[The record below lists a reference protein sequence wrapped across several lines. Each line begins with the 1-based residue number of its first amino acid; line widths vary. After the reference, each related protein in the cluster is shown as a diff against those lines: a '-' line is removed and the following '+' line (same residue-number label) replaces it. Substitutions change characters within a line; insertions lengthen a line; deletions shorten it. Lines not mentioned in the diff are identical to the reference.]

1 MSADPQT
8 KKGNS
13 MKKIYLVGIGTGNPE
28 HLTIQAVN
36 ALKKVKVF
44 FILEKE
50 SEINE
55 DLVRLRKEIMQRYLP
70 KGNYRLQTV
79 RVPERKRGGRELAAY
94 KERVSGWRKEKAEII
109 AKRIREDLADG
120 ETGAL
125 LIWGDPS
132 LYDGHIEIL
141 NDILREGHA
150 DFEYE
155 VIPGITSMQVL
166 AARHKIPLN
175 YIGESVLIT
184 TGRRLK
190 EFGPADVKNIVV
202 LLDNYLTY
210 RNFGDADL
218 DIYWGA
224 YLGTGDE
231 VLISGRVKD
240 VLDEIVRTRNEA
252 KKNNG
257 WIMETYIVRARQA
270 RA

>member
-1 MSADPQT
+1 
-8 KKGNS
+8 
-13 MKKIYLVGIGTGNPE
+13 MKKIFLVGIGTGNPE

-36 ALKKVKVF
+36 VIKRVNVF
-44 FILEKE
+44 FVFEKE

-55 DLVRLRKEIMQRYLP
+55 DLVRLRKEIVQQYLP
-70 KGNYRLQTV
+70 DGNYRLRTV
-79 RVPERKRGGRELAAY
+79 RVPERKKGGRDLAAY
-94 KERVSGWRKEKAEII
+94 KERVSGWRKEKAEIM

-141 NDILREGHA
+141 NDILRGGGT

-166 AARHKIPLN
+166 ASQHKIPLN
-175 YIGESVLIT
+175 EIGESVLIT
-184 TGRRLK
+184 TGRRLR
-190 EFGPADVKNIVV
+190 ECHPADVRNIVV

-210 RNFGDADL
+210 RNFGDPDL

-231 VLISGRVKD
+231 VLISGRVTD

-270 RA
+270 HGRTE